1 MELSKIVKNHQA
13 FSERILTELDKVP
26 FGSLQKVELELVIL
40 DAIIKSLEPI
50 DSYSNLERHF
60 NYLQSKLKLTQT
72 QLKNKVLAAQ
82 LRFDPKTDEDV
93 ENFILKSILNGNYS
107 IDGNNVVISILNP
120 LLNDRAKS
128 YFEIRNIISD
138 TSFNKS
144 ILKINLQGFVQFLY
158 RLDNLPI
165 EKKLELK
172 QILENSQSEGSIK
185 VVESNSTKSP
195 IEKFEIV
202 TTIGTN
208 LSSIIEKVTPF
219 ITNLLS

>member
-50 DSYSNLERHF
+50 DSYSNLEKHF
-60 NYLQSKLKLTQT
+60 NHLQSLLKLTQT
-72 QLKNKVLAAQ
+72 QLKNKILAAQ
-82 LRFDPKTDEDV
+82 LRYDPKTDENV
-93 ENFILKSILNGNYS
+93 ENYILKAILIGNYS
-107 IDGNNVVISILNP
+107 IEGTYIVISILNP

-144 ILKINLQGFVQFLY
+144 ILKINLQGFIQFLFQ
-158 RLDNLPI
+158 LNNLPI

-172 QILENSQSEGSIK
+172 QILENSQSEGLIK

-208 LSSIIEKVTPF
+208 LLSIIEKVTPF
-219 ITNLLS
+219 ITSLLS

>member
-208 LSSIIEKVTPF
+208 LSSIEKVTPF

>member
-1 MELSKIVKNHQA
+1 LELSKIVKNHQA

-50 DSYSNLERHF
+50 DSYSNLEKHF
-60 NYLQSKLKLTQT
+60 NHLQSLLKLTQT
-72 QLKNKVLAAQ
+72 QLKNKILAAQ

-93 ENFILKSILNGNYS
+93 ENFILKSILDGNYS
-107 IDGNNVVISILNP
+107 IDVNYVVISILNP

-144 ILKINLQGFVQFLY
+144 ILKINLQGFIQFLY
-158 RLDNLPI
+158 QLNNLPI
-165 EKKLELK
+165 QKKSELK
-172 QILENSQSEGSIK
+172 QILENTQSEGLIK
-185 VVESNSTKSP
+185 GIESNSTKSP

-208 LSSIIEKVTPF
+208 LLSVIEKIKPF
-219 ITNLLS
+219 ITTLLS